1 MARFDRYMLS
11 QLMVLF
17 GFFALVLVSI
27 YWINQA
33 VRLFDSLIGDGQSAF
48 VFVEFTALT
57 LPNVIRL
64 VLPMSAFAG
73 AVYVTNRLSSESE
86 LVVMQATGFS
96 PWRLARP
103 VLIYGII
110 VGAMMAALTHF
121 LVPASKTQFAL
132 RKSEIS
138 QNVTAKLLSDG
149 IFLHPSAGIT
159 FYIREITS
167 EGALEGM
174 FLSDRSNPGQSVTY
188 TASRAYLVRD
198 GDATK
203 LVMVD
208 GLVQTYNTQ
217 TGRLFNTH
225 FDDFSYDVGS
235 LVGDIKPNLSSIKF
249 ASTLDLI
256 RDPHAVADR
265 ANVSYGR
272 VMEELHGRFSQ
283 PMLCIVAALIGFSTL
298 LIGGFSRF
306 GVWRQIVAALL
317 LLVSIKI
324 IEGVVSGPLRSNGN
338 LWFLVYVPSFVG
350 MATSA
355 LLLALAAR
363 PRGPIPHKPAE
374 ISSDGPSSNSGDG
387 SRNSASGAAT

>member
-48 VFVEFTALT
+48 VFIEFTALT

-73 AVYVTNRLSSESE
+73 AVYVTNRLSTESE

-110 VGAMMAALTHF
+110 VGTMMAALTHF

-149 IFLHPSAGIT
+149 AFLHPSEGIT
-159 FYIREITS
+159 FYIREITP
-167 EGALEGM
+167 EGALEDM
-174 FLSDRSNPGQSVTY
+174 FLSDRSTPGQSVTY
-188 TASRAYLVRD
+188 TATRAYLVRD
-198 GDATK
+198 GEATK
-203 LVMVD
+203 LVMID
-208 GLVQTYNTQ
+208 GLVQTYNTR
-217 TGRLFNTH
+217 TGRLFSTH

-235 LVGDIKPNLSSIKF
+235 LVGNAKPNLNNIQF

-256 RDPHAVADR
+256 RDPQAIAER

-283 PMLCIVAALIGFSTL
+283 PLLCVVAALIGFSTL
-298 LIGGFSRF
+298 LVGGFSRF

-317 LLVSIKI
+317 LLVGVKI
-324 IEGVVSGPLRSNGN
+324 IEGIVADPLRSNED
-338 LWFLVYVPSFVG
+338 LWFLVYIPSLVG
-350 MATSA
+350 LAISGA
-355 LLLALAAR
+355 LLGFAAR
-363 PRGPIPHKPAE
+363 PRGPRTRKSNG
-374 ISSDGPSSNSGDG
+374 ISQSPSN
-387 SRNSASGAAT
+387 GAAT

>member
-48 VFVEFTALT
+48 VFIEFTALT

-73 AVYVTNRLSSESE
+73 AVYVTNRLSTESE

-110 VGAMMAALTHF
+110 VGTMMAALTHF

-149 IFLHPSAGIT
+149 AFLHPSEGIT
-159 FYIREITS
+159 FYIREITP
-167 EGALEGM
+167 EGALEDM
-174 FLSDRSNPGQSVTY
+174 FLSDRSTPGQSVTY
-188 TASRAYLVRD
+188 TATRAYLVRD
-198 GDATK
+198 GESTK
-203 LVMVD
+203 LVMID
-208 GLVQTYNTQ
+208 GLVQSYNTR

-225 FDDFSYDVGS
+225 FDDFSYDVGG
-235 LVGDIKPNLSSIKF
+235 LVGNAKPNLDNIQF

-256 RDPHAVADR
+256 RDPQTIADR

-283 PMLCIVAALIGFSTL
+283 PLLCVVAALIGFSTL
-298 LIGGFSRF
+298 LVGGFSRF

-317 LLVSIKI
+317 LLVGVKI
-324 IEGVVSGPLRSNGN
+324 IEGIVADPLRSNED
-338 LWFLVYVPSFVG
+338 LWFLVYVPSLVG
-350 MATSA
+350 LAISGA
-355 LLLALAAR
+355 LLGFAAR
-363 PRGPIPHKPAE
+363 PRGPRTRKSGG
-374 ISSDGPSSNSGDG
+374 ISQSPPN
-387 SRNSASGAAT
+387 GAAT